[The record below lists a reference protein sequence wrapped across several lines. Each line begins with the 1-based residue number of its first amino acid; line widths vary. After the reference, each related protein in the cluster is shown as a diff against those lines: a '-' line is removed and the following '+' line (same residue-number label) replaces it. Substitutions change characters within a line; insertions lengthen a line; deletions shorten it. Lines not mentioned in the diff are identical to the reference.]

1 MKGDFENMI
10 IDKEAIFEKHKSQ
23 LQLIY
28 FLGGGLMFVS
38 HIHQYLNEN
47 ETQTWRDLKE
57 LEEANLIE
65 INKLHNNC
73 IVKLKQYSL
82 QRILEK
88 DKVQAIAFT
97 KTKIL
102 KTAYNNSIIL
112 KELSEKC
119 KCTEDFLSNCR
130 MRTNFYYSANQ
141 NLYIL
146 KRIQFIL
153 SKANFDMTD
162 FNFEL
167 DKYENK
173 KDKNEFL
180 QLNIDNFFLRNI
192 HVMNMGFSNSDR
204 TKFILKIVFV
214 DLNSSYTPKSL
225 SVKMEHVYNYIILFF
240 KDTEKVDLIFN
251 IYVQDT
257 MRKSRL
263 DSGRP
268 KIDNFLQEQ
277 AIYSR
282 FQYQIHSLDITE
294 KLFNNSKILL

>member
-1 MKGDFENMI
+1 MI
-10 IDKEAIFEKHKSQ
+10 IDKEAVYEKHKSL

-38 HIHQYLNEN
+38 HVHQFIGDNQ
-47 ETQTWRDLKE
+47 TQTWRNLKE

-82 QRILEK
+82 QQILNKE
-88 DKVQAIAFT
+88 KVQAIAFT
-97 KTKIL
+97 RTKIL

-112 KELSEKC
+112 IELSKKC
-119 KCTEDFLSNCR
+119 KNTEDYLNNCR
-130 MRTNFYYSANQ
+130 MRTNFYYSSNQ

-146 KRIQFIL
+146 KRIEFIL
-153 SKANFDMTD
+153 AKAGFDTTD
-162 FNFEL
+162 FDFEL
-167 DKYENK
+167 ERYENK
-173 KDKNEFL
+173 NDKNEIL
-180 QLNIDNFFLRNI
+180 QLNIDNFLLRNI
-192 HVMNMGFSNSDR
+192 HIMNFGFSNDSR
-204 TKFILKIVFV
+204 NKLILKFAFV
-214 DLNSSYTPKSL
+214 DLNSSYTTKSL
-225 SVKMEHVYNYIILFF
+225 AIKMEQVYNYIILFF
-240 KDTEKVDLIFN
+240 KDIEKVDLIFN

-277 AIYSR
+277 AISSR